1 MAHNCNHFSIVNI
14 ALALYGFSAETDLSN
29 NGDSILL
36 RLLNFG
42 SNLDRAE
49 LYLIGG
55 FRMHDLKQ
63 PIMYTLA
70 THT

>member
-1 MAHNCNHFSIVNI
+1 MH
-14 ALALYGFSAETDLSN
+14 DK
-29 NGDSILL
+29 ILL
-36 RLLNFG
+36 LNPEDNFILLEFG
-42 SNLDRAE
+42 SNLHRAE

-63 PIMYTLA
+63 PIMYTRLA